1 MNSTGRFPMLDLMH
15 ERTMDRVAPLTRTA
29 RVPLDFRLLHIAG
42 FALTLP
48 VFALAR
54 LIPGRRGQRRD
65 ENVFAETNRSVLT
78 ALGIAFMA

>member
-1 MNSTGRFPMLDLMH
+1 MMIHG
-15 ERTMDRVAPLTRTA
+15 RTMGEVAPLTRSG
-29 RVPLDFRLLHIAG
+29 RVPLEFRLLHVVG
-42 FALTLP
+42 FLLTLP

-54 LIPGRRGQRRD
+54 LIPGRRGQRPD

>member
-1 MNSTGRFPMLDLMH
+1 MLGLMH
-15 ERTMDRVAPLTRTA
+15 ERTMGQVAPLTRA
-29 RVPLDFRLLHIAG
+29 GRVPLEFRLLHVVG

-48 VFALAR
+48 VFAMAR
-54 LIPGRRGQRRD
+54 LIPGRRRQRRD

>member
-1 MNSTGRFPMLDLMH
+1 MLGLMH
-15 ERTMDRVAPLTRTA
+15 ERQMGQVAPLS
-29 RVPLDFRLLHIAG
+29 FRLLHLVG

-48 VFALAR
+48 VFAMAR
-54 LIPGRRGQRRD
+54 LIPGRRGQRPD